1 MHPTSPLVRFGFA
14 LTVLVA
20 GPVMLTAATP
30 VRPDAVTPDG
40 GRYYGPLQD
49 GKLHGQGRLEW
60 ENGARYDGGFDRGL
74 FSGRGKYESGSGYR
88 YEGEF
93 AHGLRSGRGRMES
106 GDGTV
111 YVGEFRNGRQSGEGE
126 LTSSD
131 GRKYRG
137 GFVEGQFHGRGRYEL
152 PGGEVFEGD
161 FERNQF
167 TGTGTHTRGDGSR
180 HEGRFARFRAEGP
193 GKFTDAQGT
202 VYEGTFAAGE
212 LNGAGRVTA
221 KDGTRYE
228 GELRRWSF
236 HGQGELRFA
245 NGDVYSGSFAYGQ
258 YEGKGTL
265 TFAKPRADGRT
276 QDTGTWRF
284 GKLDDPDAERR
295 TRRNVEAAL
304 YRQRALLDQAVGTLE
319 PRDPKRINLYVLAVA
334 GDGSQE
340 VFRREVEFVR
350 QQLDRDFGTRGRSLA
365 LVNSRTTVESAPM
378 ATVTSIREAL
388 RAIAARMDREQDIL
402 FLFLTSHGSKDHEL
416 VLDQN
421 GMDLRGLPAK
431 ELGALLAESGIRWK
445 VVLVSA
451 CYSGGFIEH
460 VKDERTMVIT
470 AARHDRQSFGC
481 ADDNDF
487 THFGRAFFKESLA
500 PGTPFHDAFRRAEKL
515 VREWEAKDLG
525 PDPAA
530 RASGHSLPQIHNPAA
545 IQAHLGRWRAQLA
558 AAAGAVATGR

>member
-1 MHPTSPLVRFGFA
+1 
-14 LTVLVA
+14 
-20 GPVMLTAATP
+20 
-30 VRPDAVTPDG
+30 
-40 GRYYGPLQD
+40 
-49 GKLHGQGRLEW
+49 
-60 ENGARYDGGFDRGL
+60 
-74 FSGRGKYESGSGYR
+74 
-88 YEGEF
+88 
-93 AHGLRSGRGRMES
+93 MES
-106 GDGTV
+106 GDGAV

-126 LTSSD
+126 LTFPD
-131 GRKYRG
+131 GRRYRG
-137 GFVEGQFHGRGRYEL
+137 GFADGEFHGKGRYEL
-152 PGGEVFEGD
+152 TGGEAFEGD

-167 TGTGTHTRGDGSR
+167 TGSGTHTRGDGAR
-180 HEGRFARFRAEGP
+180 HEGRFANFRADGP
-193 GKFTDAQGT
+193 GKFTDAHGT

-228 GELRRWSF
+228 GELRRWTF
-236 HGQGELRFA
+236 HGRGELRFA
-245 NGDVYSGSFAYGQ
+245 NGDVYSGGFAYGQ

-265 TFAKPRADGRT
+265 IFAKPRADGRT
-276 QDTGTWRF
+276 QESGTWRF
-284 GKLDDPDAERR
+284 GKLDDPEAERR

-304 YRQRALLDQAVGTLE
+304 YRQRALLDQAVGALE

-350 QQLDRDFGTRGRSLA
+350 QKLDREFGTRGRSLA
-365 LVNSRTTVESAPM
+365 LVNSRNSVDSAPM
-378 ATVTSIREAL
+378 ATVTSIRETL

-421 GMDLRGLPAK
+421 GMDLNGLAAK
-431 ELGALLAESGIRWK
+431 ELGQLLAETGIRWK

-487 THFGRAFFKESLA
+487 TYFGRAFFKEALA
-500 PGTPFHDAFRRAEKL
+500 PGMPFPEAFRRAEKL
-515 VREWEAKDLG
+515 VREWEAKELG
-525 PDPAA
+525 ADRAA
-530 RASGHSLPQIHNPAA
+530 RADGHSLPQIHSPAA
-545 IQAHLGRWRAQLA
+545 IRAHLDRWRAQLTA
-558 AAAGAVATGR
+558 ATGPVASGR